1 MEDQSVGEVPI
12 QTHSSMSQTE
22 PLRIVLDTN
31 VLVAASRSK
40 QGASFAL
47 VESIPSDK
55 FQICLSV
62 GLYAEWLEVLS
73 RPANLPPEL
82 LADDAQKFARYL
94 ASQAHL
100 QEIHFLWR
108 PFLADSDDDMVLEL
122 AIAAQCQHII
132 TYNVAHFRGADRF
145 GIEVLT
151 PREFLTL
158 LHD

>member
-1 MEDQSVGEVPI
+1 M
-12 QTHSSMSQTE
+12 SSPQ

-31 VLVAASRSK
+31 VLVAASRSR

-47 VESIPSDK
+47 VSEIPSER

-62 GLYAEWLEVLS
+62 GLYAEWTEVLS
-73 RPANLPPEL
+73 RPQNLPPGL
-82 LADDAQKFARYL
+82 TSADTQKFVRYL

-122 AIAAQCQHII
+122 ALAAGCQHII
-132 TYNVAHFRGADRF
+132 TYNTAHFRGAEQL

-151 PREFLTL
+151 PREFLNVIKSST
-158 LHD
+158 